1 MLPALLSLNEAIAT
15 LGDREEVFKFIA
27 DTLRELFPF
36 DMCIILTLN
45 PEKTHT
51 QAFMRSVAIS
61 VAGKNGHET
70 GTTTVQTSLL
80 QGQTKIKKD
89 DLVGMEMKKHGM
101 VMLRNPIKGSPPE
114 LFLENPIAQVL
125 DAARLFKLYPDYAP
139 FCYMKEV
146 HIKQITVVPLR
157 SLGRVIGLLVLA
169 SRKRFKPDLALL
181 EQVAGQ
187 ISVAVNNTLTYDE
200 LRRREQEAII
210 RLAVNNALVTV
221 KTIKDRDA
229 MFSSVANEL
238 SNLIALDFLGVR
250 VLNDAG
256 ELTEFANYRRVSAT
270 GEFDFVEREPSSPA
284 SKGNS
289 TELLRKTALYTGE
302 TFTRFC
308 EENPIGAYI
317 RDYHGVRSI
326 IYVNIWD
333 DIKNGKKEVAGLVL
347 ASSTEYAF
355 TEDDLNLLSSL
366 APQIE
371 LAMRNMFAF
380 EEISQL
386 KYQLE
391 QERNYLQEEIKT
403 TVNFDEIIGSSP
415 ALMRVLRLV
424 EQVASVDSTVLL
436 TGETGTGKELIARA
450 IHNRSPRTDR
460 ALIKLNCA
468 ALPAQLIESEL
479 FGHEKGAFTGAT
491 ERRIGKF
498 ELANGGTIF
507 LDEIG
512 ELPLELQAKLLRVL
526 QEREFERVGS
536 SQVLTTNVRVIAA
549 TNRNLERDVSTG
561 AFRADLFFR
570 LNVFT
575 IQLPSLRER
584 IEDIPILAE
593 HFAEKYARKLG
604 KQRRRIANEDMRQLL
619 NYGWS
624 GNIRELEN
632 VIERAVIVSGGAT
645 LDMSGVGEKKEI
657 ATLLPTPLKHNGV
670 HASETTIPSLEEVE
684 RTHIL
689 RALHHTDGRVSGNKG
704 AAALLGINAKTLQ
717 SRMKKLGIEKRTVWR
732 NSQFS

>member
-1 MLPALLSLNEAIAT
+1 M
-15 LGDREEVFKFIA
+15 
-27 DTLRELFPF
+27 
-36 DMCIILTLN
+36 
-45 PEKTHT
+45 
-51 QAFMRSVAIS
+51 
-61 VAGKNGHET
+61 
-70 GTTTVQTSLL
+70 
-80 QGQTKIKKD
+80 
-89 DLVGMEMKKHGM
+89 
-101 VMLRNPIKGSPPE
+101 
-114 LFLENPIAQVL
+114 
-125 DAARLFKLYPDYAP
+125 
-139 FCYMKEV
+139 
-146 HIKQITVVPLR
+146 
-157 SLGRVIGLLVLA
+157 
-169 SRKRFKPDLALL
+169 
-181 EQVAGQ
+181 
-187 ISVAVNNTLTYDE
+187 
-200 LRRREQEAII
+200 
-210 RLAVNNALVTV
+210 
-221 KTIKDRDA
+221 
-229 MFSSVANEL
+229 
-238 SNLIALDFLGVR
+238 
-250 VLNDAG
+250 
-256 ELTEFANYRRVSAT
+256 
-270 GEFDFVEREPSSPA
+270 
-284 SKGNS
+284 
-289 TELLRKTALYTGE
+289 
-302 TFTRFC
+302 
-308 EENPIGAYI
+308 
-317 RDYHGVRSI
+317 
-326 IYVNIWD
+326 
-333 DIKNGKKEVAGLVL
+333 
-347 ASSTEYAF
+347 
-355 TEDDLNLLSSL
+355 NLLSSL

-632 VIERAVIVSGGAT
+632 VIERAVIVSSGAT
-645 LDMSGVGEKKEI
+645 LDVSGVGEKKEVV
-657 ATLLPTPLKHNGV
+657 TLLPTPLKHNGV
-670 HASETTIPSLEEVE
+670 HISETTIPPLEEVE